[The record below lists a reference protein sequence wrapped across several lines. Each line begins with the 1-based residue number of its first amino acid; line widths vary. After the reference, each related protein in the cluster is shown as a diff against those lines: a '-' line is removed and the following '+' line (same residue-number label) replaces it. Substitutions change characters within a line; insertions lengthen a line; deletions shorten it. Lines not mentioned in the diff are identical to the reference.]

1 MSKGSQRRSVFLR
14 GVPSPAFRAAG
25 LGVVLG
31 AFRAAVFVPL
41 LAVFVAGP
49 AAAQQR
55 GAPVAPPG
63 PSADQA
69 MAAIHAAQETAT
81 ELGVSLSCAV
91 VDSRGDLIALAR
103 MDGARFYTTD
113 VARGKARMSALFG
126 QPSGDMAD
134 FGNSPAFSSFNETI
148 PGPLYAFQGALPIMR
163 DGELIGAMGCS
174 GAASQVDEDAVRSA
188 LSVF

>member
-1 MSKGSQRRSVFLR
+1 MFGDQHRWSVVV
-14 GVPSPAFRAAG
+14 GVILTAAFFAA
-25 LGVVLG
+25 
-31 AFRAAVFVPL
+31 
-41 LAVFVAGP
+41 P

-55 GAPVAPPG
+55 GAPAAPPG
-63 PSADQA
+63 PTMAQA
-69 MAAIHAAQETAT
+69 MAALAAAQEAA
-81 ELGVSLSCAV
+81 EALDVSLSCAV
-91 VDSRGDLIALAR
+91 VDSRGDMIALAR

-163 DGELIGAMGCS
+163 NGELIGAMGCS
-174 GAASQVDEDAVRSA
+174 GAASQVDEDAVRAA
-188 LSVF
+188 LPVFGSSR

>member
-1 MSKGSQRRSVFLR
+1 MCRRQHRWSVLAS
-14 GVPSPAFRAAG
+14 GI
-25 LGVVLG
+25 L
-31 AFRAAVFVPL
+31 AAVIFAAP
-41 LAVFVAGP
+41 AV
-49 AAAQQR
+49 AQQR
-55 GAPVAPPG
+55 GAPTAPPG
-63 PSADQA
+63 PT
-69 MAAIHAAQETAT
+69 AAQEAAAA
-81 ELGVSLSCAV
+81 LGVSLSCAV
-91 VDSRGDLIALAR
+91 VDSRGDMIALAR

-113 VARGKARMSALFG
+113 VAQGKARMSALFG

-163 DGELIGAMGCS
+163 NGELIGAMGCS

>member
-1 MSKGSQRRSVFLR
+1 MLR
-14 GVPSPAFRAAG
+14 GPQRWSVLLS
-25 LGVVLG
+25 GVL
-31 AFRAAVFVPL
+31 AAAV
-41 LAVFVAGP
+41 LAAP

-63 PSADQA
+63 PSTDQA
-69 MAAIHAAQETAT
+69 MSALASAKATA
-81 ELGVSLSCAV
+81 ESLSVSLSCAV
-91 VDSRGDLIALAR
+91 VDSRGDMIAMAR
-103 MDGARFYTTD
+103 MDGARFFTTD
-113 VARGKARMSALFG
+113 VAQGKARMSAFFG

-134 FGNSPAFSSFNETI
+134 FGNSPAFQSFNETM

-163 DGELIGAMGCS
+163 DGEVIGAMGCS

>member
-1 MSKGSQRRSVFLR
+1 MSRGPQRRSVLP
-14 GVPSPAFRAAG
+14 GGMIAA
-25 LGVVLG
+25 
-31 AFRAAVFVPL
+31 AIFAA
-41 LAVFVAGP
+41 LAAALAASP

-55 GAPVAPPG
+55 GAPTPPPG
-63 PSADQA
+63 PSAAQA
-69 MAAIHAAQETAT
+69 MAALHAAQEAA
-81 ELGVSLSCAV
+81 EALNVSLSCAV

-134 FGNSPAFSSFNETI
+134 FANSPAFQSFNETMQ
-148 PGPLYAFQGALPIMR
+148 GPLYAFQGALPIMR

-174 GAASQVDEDAVRSA
+174 GAASQVDEDAVRTA

>member
-1 MSKGSQRRSVFLR
+1 MFRGPRRCSLLVSGFLAFAFFAA
-14 GVPSPAFRAAG
+14 PA
-25 LGVVLG
+25 V
-31 AFRAAVFVPL
+31 
-41 LAVFVAGP
+41 
-49 AAAQQR
+49 AQQR

-63 PSADQA
+63 PTATQA
-69 MAAIHAAQETAT
+69 MAALAAAQEAA
-81 ELGVSLSCAV
+81 EALGVSLSCAV
-91 VDSRGDLIALAR
+91 VDSRGDMIAMAR

-113 VARGKARMSALFG
+113 VAEGKARMSALFG

-163 DGELIGAMGCS
+163 GSELIGAMGCS
-174 GAASQVDEDAVRSA
+174 GAASQVDEDAVRAA

>member
-1 MSKGSQRRSVFLR
+1 MSRGRYRWSVLVSSTF
-14 GVPSPAFRAAG
+14 
-25 LGVVLG
+25 
-31 AFRAAVFVPL
+31 AAVIFVT
-41 LAVFVAGP
+41 P
-49 AAAQQR
+49 AIAQQG
-55 GAPVAPPG
+55 GAPAAPPG

-69 MAAIHAAQETAT
+69 MAALAAAKQTA
-81 ELGVSLSCAV
+81 ENLGVSLSCAV

-126 QPSGDMAD
+126 QPSAAMAD
-134 FGNSPAFSSFNETI
+134 FGNSPAFQSFNETI
-148 PGPLYAFQGALPIMR
+148 PGPLYAFQGALPITR
-163 DGELIGAMGCS
+163 DGEVIGAMGCS

>member
-1 MSKGSQRRSVFLR
+1 MPRGQRRWSVLVSGFL
-14 GVPSPAFRAAG
+14 VVVFFAA
-25 LGVVLG
+25 
-31 AFRAAVFVPL
+31 
-41 LAVFVAGP
+41 P

-55 GAPVAPPG
+55 GAPAAPPG
-63 PSADQA
+63 PTAAQA
-69 MAAIHAAQETAT
+69 MAALAAAQEEA
-81 ELGVSLSCAV
+81 EALGVSLSCAV
-91 VDSRGDLIALAR
+91 VDSRGDMIALAR

-126 QPSGDMAD
+126 QPSGNMAD
-134 FGNSPAFSSFNETI
+134 FGNSLAFQSFNETI
-148 PGPLYAFQGALPIMR
+148 SGPLYAFQGALPIMR

>member
-1 MSKGSQRRSVFLR
+1 MFRGQHRRSV
-14 GVPSPAFRAAG
+14 
-25 LGVVLG
+25 LGNGIL
-31 AFRAAVFVPL
+31 AIVFF
-41 LAVFVAGP
+41 ASP

-55 GAPVAPPG
+55 GDPVAPPG
-63 PSADQA
+63 PSTAQA
-69 MAAIHAAQETAT
+69 MAALATAQETA
-81 ELGVSLSCAV
+81 EALGVRLSCAV
-91 VDSRGDLIALAR
+91 VDSRGDMIAMAR

-113 VARGKARMSALFG
+113 VARGKARMSAMFG

-134 FGNSPAFSSFNETI
+134 FGNSLAFQSFNETI

-163 DGELIGAMGCS
+163 SGELIGAMGCS